1 MYSLFP
7 ALRTVS
13 ATFNFKPEHLA
24 TVWSRRAVSPRDCS
38 AAFTGLCRVLPA
50 MSLLSYVIRFP
61 GQVGLTGR
69 KTGENNCMDE
79 QKHKLLICKSLVCL
93 VHRGASVPDIA
104 RNDRGFAAVCPI
116 CLKVRRQEPFPPPDL
131 PPRLERLVEPCR
143 SKATLR
149 PLPVRTQ
156 WISADLKMETT

>member
-93 VHRGASVPDIA
+93 VHRVLQCQTSPGMTAGLRLCAPFVSKSGGRNHSRLQTSLPD
-104 RNDRGFAAVCPI
+104 
-116 CLKVRRQEPFPPPDL
+116 
-131 PPRLERLVEPCR
+131 
-143 SKATLR
+143 
-149 PLPVRTQ
+149 
-156 WISADLKMETT
+156 